1 MPVGKVSKKIS
12 IFCIFKVTE
21 ERSLI
26 RSWIRIHTK
35 MSRIPNTGFSK
46 GHTYQYSCLSSVK
59 YGQWTECETRDLPSS
74 AFSRLVIL
82 FWNLAH
88 SCSSSSSSLLA
99 AAAAFPPPPLRP
111 PASPLRSL
119 APPPPPASLPLSSL
133 PDSSPSL
140 SLPLSSPSRLT

>member
-1 MPVGKVSKKIS
+1 VPVGKVSKKIS
-12 IFCIFKVTE
+12 IFFCIFKVPE
-21 ERSLI
+21 ERSRI

-35 MSRIPNTGFSK
+35 MSQIPNNSFSK
-46 GHTYQYSCLSSVK
+46 GQTYQYSCLSSVK

-99 AAAAFPPPPLRP
+99 AAADALPPPPLRP

-119 APPPPPASLPLSSL
+119 APPPASLPLSSL

-140 SLPLSSPSRLT
+140 SLPLSSPLR